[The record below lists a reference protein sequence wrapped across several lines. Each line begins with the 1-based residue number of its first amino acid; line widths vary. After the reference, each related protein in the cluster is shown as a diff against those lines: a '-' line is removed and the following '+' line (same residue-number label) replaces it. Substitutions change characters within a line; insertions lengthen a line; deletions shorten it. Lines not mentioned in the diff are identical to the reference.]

1 MIASRTAQS
10 AGAHGDGMMST
21 GSVRRIAAAFAGGIA
36 LVVACVG
43 AAVGASGQDTLMSPE
58 ARGVSQAVTAA
69 ELAAWGR
76 AHQDPG
82 ALIMAARLLAEVPVR
97 QGGDSTGELLLNPDR
112 LLDEAATLATGNDPL
127 IAAID
132 RLRNTGAGRTRGV
145 NSSPFGRGPI
155 FTVKELRARET
166 YGFDVD
172 ARAGEVLR
180 VAAIGDGDTNI
191 DLSVKDARGAVVC
204 RDGYGDHYPVCTIS
218 PSRPGKMRVDIVNRG
233 DVWTKV
239 QILSN

>member
-1 MIASRTAQS
+1 
-10 AGAHGDGMMST
+10 MST
-21 GSVRRIAAAFAGGIA
+21 GSVRGVAAALAGGIT

-43 AAVGASGQDTLMSPE
+43 SAFGASGQETLMSPE
-58 ARGVSQAVTAA
+58 ARGVTQAVTAA

-97 QGGDSTGELLLNPDR
+97 EGENSAGEVLLSSDR
-112 LLDEAATLATGNDPL
+112 LLDEAAALATGNDPL
-127 IAAID
+127 VAAIG
-132 RLRNTGAGRTRGV
+132 RLRNAAAVGRTRGV
-145 NSSPFGRGPI
+145 DSSPFGRGPI
-155 FTVKELRARET
+155 FTVKELQARET
-166 YGFDVD
+166 FGFDVD

-218 PSRPGKMRVDIVNRG
+218 PSRAGKLRVDIVNRG